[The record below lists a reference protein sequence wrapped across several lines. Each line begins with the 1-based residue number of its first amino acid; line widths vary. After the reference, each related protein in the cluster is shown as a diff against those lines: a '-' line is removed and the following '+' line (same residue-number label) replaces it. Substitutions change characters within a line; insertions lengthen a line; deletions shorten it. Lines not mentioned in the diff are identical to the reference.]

1 VRLDRVVGNLLDLS
15 RIENGTLVPHKAWHD
30 VGALVEDV
38 AGRMRPVTAGHPV
51 RLDVPEDLPPVELDY
66 VEIQQVLSN
75 LVENAAKFSPP
86 GSEIGISVARDNGDF
101 RFAVRDHGPGI
112 ATGDSERIFEP
123 FVRLARAGQGPR
135 GVGLGLA
142 IAKRLVEAHAGTI
155 WIDRAV
161 SDGTRIVFTLP
172 GRAGVS

>member
-1 VRLDRVVGNLLDLS
+1 
-15 RIENGTLVPHKAWHD
+15 
-30 VGALVEDV
+30 
-38 AGRMRPVTAGHPV
+38 VTAGHPV
-51 RLDVPEDLPPVELDY
+51 HLDVPEDLPPIELDY

-75 LVENAAKFSPP
+75 LVENAAKFSPA
-86 GSEIGISVARDNGDF
+86 GSAIGIRVARENGDV
-101 RFAVRDHGPGI
+101 RFEIRDHGPGI
-112 ATGDSERIFEP
+112 SASDRERIFEP

-155 WIDRAV
+155 WIDRGV

-172 GRAGVS
+172 GRAGVT

>member
-1 VRLDRVVGNLLDLS
+1 
-15 RIENGTLVPHKAWHD
+15 
-30 VGALVEDV
+30 
-38 AGRMRPVTAGHPV
+38 VTSGHPV
-51 RLDVPEDLPPVELDY
+51 RVEVPEDLPPVELDY

-86 GSEIGISVARDNGDF
+86 GSEIGITVVRDDSTI
-101 RFAVRDHGPGI
+101 RFEVRDHGPGI
-112 ATGDSERIFEP
+112 AAGDSERIFLP

-142 IAKRLVEAHAGTI
+142 IAKRLVEAHAGAI
-155 WIDRAV
+155 WIDRGV
-161 SDGTRIVFTLP
+161 SDGTAIVFTLP

>member
-1 VRLDRVVGNLLDLS
+1 
-15 RIENGTLVPHKAWHD
+15 
-30 VGALVEDV
+30 
-38 AGRMRPVTAGHPV
+38 MRPVTAGHSV

-66 VEIQQVLSN
+66 VEIQQVLTN
-75 LVENAAKFSPP
+75 LVENAAKFSPA
-86 GSEIGISVARDNGDF
+86 GSEIGISVARDNGSV

-112 ATGDSERIFEP
+112 AATDSERIFEP

-155 WIDRAV
+155 WIDRGV

-172 GRAGVS
+172 GRVGVS